1 MTTRGGTSYQPMLN
15 LEDETQPS
23 RFDQMFAM
31 LQSFQSSQEDM
42 RVNLN
47 NINKRLGNLGH
58 TSPQRTPKVIP
69 HPGPQVHILRETNP
83 DNQMCGNVQRYAPS
97 FDGSLDPN
105 KFLNWLI
112 EIEDYFEYHQL
123 EDDRQVG
130 LARMKLEGQ
139 ARNFWRNQERL
150 FRRQF
155 RDQSITWADMKRFL
169 RDQYLPLSY

>member
-1 MTTRGGTSYQPMLN
+1 
-15 LEDETQPS
+15 
-23 RFDQMFAM
+23 MFAM
-31 LQSFQSSQEDM
+31 LQSFQSSQEEM

-58 TSPQRTPKVIP
+58 TPPQGTPKVIP
-69 HPGPQVHILRETNP
+69 DPEPQVHIIRETDS
-83 DNQMCGNVQRYAPS
+83 DNQMCRNVQSYAPS

-105 KFLNWLI
+105 TILNWLI
-112 EIEDYFEYHQL
+112 EIEDYFEYHQF
-123 EDDRQVG
+123 EDDHHVG

-155 RDQSITWADMKRFL
+155 RDQSITWAEMIRRL
-169 RDQYLPLSY
+169 RDQYIPLSHQQQMMDE